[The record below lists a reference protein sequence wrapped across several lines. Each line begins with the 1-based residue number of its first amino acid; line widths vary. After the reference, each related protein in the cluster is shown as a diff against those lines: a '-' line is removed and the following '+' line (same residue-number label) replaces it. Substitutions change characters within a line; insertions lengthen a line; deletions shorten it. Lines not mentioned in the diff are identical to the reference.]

1 MSSSSAPS
9 STSSG
14 SGFVAVDGRALS
26 LRSIRVDVECRAG
39 TSRVELR
46 QVFVNPH
53 ADGVRGRYKLPLPA
67 RASLSGLQFRV
78 DGRQLGR
85 TKPKPK
91 GGALVHKVGPVPA
104 GAELEVA
111 VTLEH
116 RLARAKGDEPGTWEW
131 RMPGLVSKP
140 AEGAPRPEQSL
151 VLTIGDGELDG
162 EPRSPSHGLVAQAVD
177 EGHRVGLAGEG
188 PGLERE
194 VVVRWTAR
202 TAAEESKPAR
212 GDGPRVR
219 RNKEGVIVGT
229 GAPASGPKVVGFIS
243 LPTDKRKGPAKKV
256 VVTNKATEAPAKG
269 AGDGRAS
276 QRKRREERRM
286 KKDLRHRARGRR
298 GREDKA
304 PPGSNTAEMSEKKKK
319 VRVDGQIRVS
329 DLARG
334 LSQGAAQVLRVLWSA
349 GHRGVTLNDAIDVE
363 AAELVAAEF
372 GYTVENVAFQE
383 EELIG
388 GPVAEGELRPPV
400 VAVMG
405 HVDHGKTTL
414 LDRIRNTK
422 VAAGEAGGITQHM
435 GAQRVS
441 TEHGDV
447 VFLDTPGHEAFSA
460 MRERGAEVTDI
471 VLLVVAADDGVMPT
485 TIEAIKQARQA
496 KVPMVVALNK
506 IDKPQA
512 DPQRVSQSLMEWEI
526 VGEAYGG
533 DVPILPVS
541 AKTGEGLEG
550 MLETLALQAEVLE
563 LRAPVEG
570 RARGAVLEARV
581 DKGRGAIA
589 TVLVQSG
596 TLSRGDLLV
605 VGELHGKVRGL
616 IGADGK
622 TLRSVGPSTP
632 VDVLGLSG
640 LPAVGETFDAV
651 DKERD
656 ARALVSHRREKRLGQ
671 SKGRAGPSI
680 EERLNRGKRKIIRI
694 VLKADVG
701 GSAQALSKA
710 LEELGDDEIEIQVL
724 QAEVGGITEAD
735 IKYAEASDAM
745 VMGFGVKAMARAMSV
760 AEADGVKVQT
770 FKIIYEALE
779 ALQESMQA
787 LREPEFRERDQGEA
801 EIRALFPIPS
811 KGVVAGCRVVKGVIE
826 RSSRVRV
833 VRDGEIIH
841 DGTIASLRIFE
852 DDVREVKDGF
862 ECGIMIDGFSE
873 VQEGDTIKA
882 YALEQ
887 VPPGR

>member
-9 STSSG
+9 SNLSG
-14 SGFVAVDGRALS
+14 SSVVTVDGRALS

-53 ADGVRGRYKLPLPA
+53 AEGIKGRYHLPLPA
-67 RASLSGLQFRV
+67 RASLGTLQFRV

-116 RLARAKGDEPGTWEW
+116 RLARASEGKPGTWEW
-131 RMPGLVSKP
+131 RLPGLVSKP
-140 AEGAPRPEQSL
+140 AEGAPRPEQTL
-151 VLTIGDGELDG
+151 VLTIGDGALDG
-162 EPRSPSHGLVAQAVD
+162 EPNSPSHGLVAQAAD
-177 EGHRVGLAGEG
+177 EGHRVGLASDG
-188 PGLERE
+188 PGLARD
-194 VVVRWTAR
+194 VVVRWTAAGASEDAKAPR
-202 TAAEESKPAR
+202 S
-212 GDGPRVR
+212 DGPRVR

-229 GAPASGPKVVGFIS
+229 GAPAAGPKVVGFIS
-243 LPTDKRKGPAKKV
+243 LPTEKRKEAKV
-256 VVTNKATEAPAKG
+256 VVSKATTEAPKG

-286 KKDLRHRARGRR
+286 KKDLRRRGRGGR
-298 GREDKA
+298 GREDKS

-329 DLARG
+329 DLARS

-388 GPVAEGELRPPV
+388 TPVVEGELRPPV

-414 LDRIRNTK
+414 LDKIRNTK

-485 TIEAIKQARQA
+485 TIEAIKTAKQAQ
-496 KVPMVVALNK
+496 VPLVVALNK

-526 VGEAYGG
+526 VGEEYGG

-541 AKTGEGLEG
+541 AVTGQGLDG

-563 LRAPVEG
+563 LRAPTEG

-596 TLSRGDLLV
+596 TLSRGDLIV

-640 LPAVGETFDAV
+640 LPSVGETFDTV
-651 DKERD
+651 EKERD

-671 SKGRAGPSI
+671 SKGRTGPSI
-680 EERLNRGKRKIIRI
+680 EERLNRGKRPVIRI

-701 GSAQALSKA
+701 GSAQALARA
-710 LEELGDDEIEIQVL
+710 LEELGDEEVEIQVL

-735 IKYAEASDAM
+735 IKYAQASDAM
-745 VMGFGVKAMARAMSV
+745 IIGFNVKAMARAMSV
-760 AEADGVKVQT
+760 AEAEGVKVQT
-770 FKIIYEALE
+770 FKVIYEALE

-787 LREPEFRERDQGEA
+787 LREPEFREREQGKA
-801 EIRALFPIPS
+801 EVRALFPIPS
-811 KGVVAGCRVVKGVIE
+811 KGVVAGCRVIKGVIE
-826 RSSRVRV
+826 RSSKVRV
-833 VRDGEIIH
+833 VRDGEVVH
-841 DGTIASLRIFE
+841 DGAIASLRIFE

-862 ECGIMIDGFSE
+862 ECGIMLDGFSD
-873 VQEGDTIKA
+873 VAEGDVLEA
-882 YALEQ
+882 YALEL
-887 VPPGR
+887 VPPPAR